1 MDEIILVGGST
12 RTLKIKEMEEKY
24 FNKKALQNINP
35 DEVVEYDAALVPY
48 LDLKI

>member
-1 MDEIILVGGST
+1 MD
-12 RTLKIKEMEEKY
+12 EKY